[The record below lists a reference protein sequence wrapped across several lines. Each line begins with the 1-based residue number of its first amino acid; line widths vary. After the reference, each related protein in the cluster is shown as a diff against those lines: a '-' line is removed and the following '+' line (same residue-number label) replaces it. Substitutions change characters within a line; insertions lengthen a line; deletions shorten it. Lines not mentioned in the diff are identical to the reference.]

1 MFLKNILLATCSTLM
16 ADSGPSWP
24 HLGLLLGRLGLP
36 WRLHGAALGLSSGL
50 LGRLG
55 AVLALHGGTQATLGW
70 VWRSKKAT
78 RGHDEQSWAC
88 LGPAWAVMRPSWGQQ
103 NLLWDTFG
111 AFAKR
116 PLGPLWAHF
125 VASWGPLEPHWA
137 ISERFFIETI
147 QYERILSD
155 LYS

>member
-1 MFLKNILLATCSTLM
+1 M

-24 HLGLLLGRLGLP
+24 HLGLVLGLLGLP
-36 WRLHGAALGLSSGL
+36 WRLHGAALGSSWGY
-50 LGRLG
+50 GNPSGPPWGGPG
-55 AVLALHGGTQATLGW
+55 APWGHPRSYLDVSLASLEHL
-70 VWRSKKAT
+70 
-78 RGHDEQSWAC
+78 
-88 LGPAWAVMRPSWGQQ
+88 WGQQ

-147 QYERILSD
+147 QYERILGD